1 MGYLWQGGKAIF
13 GVEAAFDWTN
23 LRGSRIN
30 SQAYFNNPGV
40 YTVNENPRADWLF
53 TFLGRVGYDF
63 GSWYPL
69 FDGGCCRFKPQIR
82 LQLHGPDFRT
92 DVRLRGVIQ
101 QTKVGFAGGAGVAW
115 KLSSN
120 WSLRGEY
127 LYIAFDS
134 IGGPSAIIG
143 TPPFDFGA
151 ANFFPLGEVHRKHC
165 ADCARLSFRRAGG
178 REVLNFPEIENLK
191 PRPMRGFSVC

>member
-1 MGYLWQGGKAIF
+1 MGKNEYQPHDQNSHPIAFFEATNIPGVNAAGTNRINTSGGVAGGQIGYLWQGGKAIF

-40 YTVNENPRADWLF
+40 YSINENPRADWLF

-69 FDGGCCRFKPQIR
+69 FDGGRCRFKPQIR

-101 QTKVGFAGGAGVAW
+101 PDQGGFCRRCRCCLEVEQQLVA
-115 KLSSN
+115 
-120 WSLRGEY
+120 
-127 LYIAFDS
+127 
-134 IGGPSAIIG
+134 
-143 TPPFDFGA
+143 
-151 ANFFPLGEVHRKHC
+151 
-165 ADCARLSFRRAGG
+165 AR
-178 REVLNFPEIENLK
+178 
-191 PRPMRGFSVC
+191 

>member
-1 MGYLWQGGKAIF
+1 
-13 GVEAAFDWTN
+13 
-23 LRGSRIN
+23 
-30 SQAYFNNPGV
+30 
-40 YTVNENPRADWLF
+40 
-53 TFLGRVGYDF
+53 
-63 GSWYPL
+63 
-69 FDGGCCRFKPQIR
+69 
-82 LQLHGPDFRT
+82 
-92 DVRLRGVIQ
+92 VRLRGVIQ

-151 ANFFPLGEVHRKHC
+151 ANFSHSAKFTENI
-165 ADCARLSFRRAGG
+165 ARIALDYRFGG
-178 REVLNFPEIENLK
+178 PAVAK
-191 PRPMRGFSVC
+191 Y